1 MKFRDGPCQ
10 AYYVHN
16 VDIMHVW
23 MHLFIHTCIHMH
35 AYIYK
40 ANRNTRILHIY
51 IFIIH
56 VYISYDSITI
66 IYSLLSKVN
75 KTTKLSA
82 N

>member
-1 MKFRDGPCQ
+1 MKFRVGPCQ

-40 ANRNTRILHIY
+40 TNRNTRILYIY
-51 IFIIH
+51 YTCL
-56 VYISYDSITI
+56 YIVRFYH
-66 IYSLLSKVN
+66 YYLLS
-75 KTTKLSA
+75 SFQG
-82 N
+82 